1 MTRRRLLAAIVA
13 GLLLTVACS
22 TAAHV
27 HATNS
32 TVSGVTIQKLAQG
45 QLNNLPAAK
54 VYVNILEFRQLPG
67 AAFGPHG
74 HVPVFVYTLHGIAT
88 ISSTSAPTRSVG
100 PGDAAF
106 IPALVPAIT
115 QNNVD
120 GRIVAGAI
128 AVGLIVVVILLCV
141 ATWLRGG
148 LRRVIIA
155 VLSVSLIAGGALVL
169 TGATSND
176 YYFIAVRSESE
187 RSRPMPVPYGRV
199 TFSSPDVNPV
209 PAAPYVETLSTIS
222 VPPGAR
228 YDARDVPGPEMIIVV
243 TGSAS
248 VEVGDQT
255 QQLAGGGAA
264 FTQARG
270 TVAIVN
276 RGSDTLHVLDF
287 AVTPPS
293 PTLAPT

>member
-1 MTRRRLLAAIVA
+1 MTRRHVLEAIVA
-13 GLLLTVACS
+13 GILLTLVCS

-27 HATNS
+27 HATSS
-32 TVSGVTIQKLAQG
+32 TLSGVTVQELAQG
-45 QLNNLPAAK
+45 QLNNLPAAR

-67 AAFGPHG
+67 ATYGPHG
-74 HVPVFVYTLHGIAT
+74 HVPVFAYTLHGIAT

-128 AVGLIVVVILLCV
+128 AVGLIVVVILLCI
-141 ATWLRGG
+141 ATWLQDR

-155 VLSVSLIAGGALVL
+155 VLSLSLIAGGALVM

-209 PAAPYVETLSTIS
+209 PVAPYVETLSAIT

-228 YDARDVPGPEMIIVV
+228 YDAPDVPGPEMIIVV

-248 VEVGDQT
+248 VHVDNQT
-255 QQLAGGGAA
+255 RQLAGGGAA
-264 FTQARG
+264 FTQAGG
-270 TVAIVN
+270 TLAIVN
-276 RGSDTLHVLDF
+276 PGSDTLQVLRF
-287 AVTPPS
+287 AVT
-293 PTLAPT
+293 

>member
-1 MTRRRLLAAIVA
+1 MTRRRFLEARVA
-13 GLLLTVACS
+13 GPLLTVVCA

-32 TVSGVTIQKLAQG
+32 TPSGVTVQKLAQG

-54 VYVNILEFRQLPG
+54 VYINILEFRQLPG
-67 AAFGPHG
+67 ATYGPHG

-88 ISSTSAPTRSVG
+88 ISSTLAPTRSVG
-100 PGDAAF
+100 PGGAAF

-141 ATWLRGG
+141 ATGLRGR
-148 LRRVIIA
+148 LRRVIMA
-155 VLSVSLIAGGALVL
+155 VLSLSLIAGGALVMI
-169 TGATSND
+169 GATSND
-176 YYFIAVRSESE
+176 YYFIAVRSQSE

-199 TFSSPDVNPV
+199 SFSSPDVNPV
-209 PAAPYVETLSTIS
+209 PAAPYVETLSAIT

-228 YDARDVPGPEMIIVV
+228 YDALDVPGPEMIIVV

-248 VEVGDQT
+248 VHVGAET
-255 QQLAGGGAA
+255 QQLGRGESAFAQAGSAV
-264 FTQARG
+264 T
-270 TVAIVN
+270 IVN
-276 RGSDTLHVLDF
+276 PGSDTLQVLRF
-287 AVTPPS
+287 AVT
-293 PTLAPT
+293 

>member
-1 MTRRRLLAAIVA
+1 MTRRRLLEAIVA
-13 GLLLTVACS
+13 GLLLTVVCS

-32 TVSGVTIQKLAQG
+32 TPSGVTVQKLAQG

-54 VYVNILEFRQLPG
+54 VYINILEFRQLPG
-67 AAFGPHG
+67 ATYGPHG

-88 ISSTSAPTRSVG
+88 ISSTLAPTRSVG
-100 PGDAAF
+100 PGGAAF

-141 ATWLRGG
+141 ATWLRGR
-148 LRRVIIA
+148 LRRVIMA
-155 VLSVSLIAGGALVL
+155 VLSLSLIAGGALVMI
-169 TGATSND
+169 GATSND
-176 YYFIAVRSESE
+176 YYFIAVRSQSE

-199 TFSSPDVNPV
+199 SFSSPDVNPV
-209 PAAPYVETLSTIS
+209 PAAPYVETLSAIT

-228 YDARDVPGPEMIIVV
+228 YDALDVPGPEMIIVV

-248 VEVGDQT
+248 VHVGAET
-255 QQLAGGGAA
+255 QQLGRGESAFAQAGSAV
-264 FTQARG
+264 T
-270 TVAIVN
+270 IVN
-276 RGSDTLHVLDF
+276 PGSDTLQVLRF
-287 AVTPPS
+287 AVT
-293 PTLAPT
+293 

>member
-1 MTRRRLLAAIVA
+1 MTRRRLLAAIVVS
-13 GLLLTVACS
+13 LLLTVVCS
-22 TAAHV
+22 TAALV

-32 TVSGVTIQKLAQG
+32 TLSGVTVQKLAQG
-45 QLNNLPAAK
+45 QLNNLPATK

-67 AAFGPHG
+67 AVYGPHG
-74 HVPVFVYTLHGIAT
+74 HVPVFAYTLHGIAT
-88 ISSTSAPTRSVG
+88 ISSTTAPTRSVG

-115 QNNVD
+115 QNNFD

-141 ATWLRGG
+141 ATLLRGR

-155 VLSVSLIAGGALVL
+155 VLSLSLIAGGALVM

-209 PAAPYVETLSTIS
+209 PVAPYVETLSAIT

-228 YDARDVPGPEMIIVV
+228 YDAPGLPGPEMIIVV
-243 TGSAS
+243 AGSAT
-248 VEVGDQT
+248 VHVGAET
-255 QQLAGGGAA
+255 HQLGRGESA
-264 FTQARG
+264 FAQAR
-270 TVAIVN
+270 TALTIVN
-276 RGSDTLHVLDF
+276 PGSDTLRVLRF
-287 AVTPPS
+287 AVT
-293 PTLAPT
+293 